1 MKPEIW
7 LLMHLIK
14 LLELLQLDH
23 IPGLVY
29 GLKVLVEAVALGQFS
44 LVHHFE

>member
-7 LLMHLIK
+7 LLMHLLK

-23 IPGLVY
+23 IPCLVY